1 MAPFNG
7 TILWRHKFWSNKFIA
22 SKNGAILWRH
32 NMVLFNG
39 AILWHVCTRHNV
51 PVLHPYM
58 IILCD
63 PIWQVKSRSCEVG
76 FQQRAISFSPFNDRS
91 VFCLYRQCLY
101 TVRPRDVDSVSVKMC
116 TADWRH
122 IPRDGHVCFGCCWGQ
137 ACCLLRH
144 LQSCPSNCNEA
155 ARNP

>member
-1 MAPFNG
+1 
-7 TILWRHKFWSNKFIA
+7 
-22 SKNGAILWRH
+22 
-32 NMVLFNG
+32 MVLFNG
-39 AILWHVCTRHNV
+39 AILWHACTRHNV

-76 FQQRAISFSPFNDRS
+76 FQQRAISFSPFNDRF

-101 TVRPRDVDSVSVKMC
+101 TVRPRDVDSVSVRMC

-122 IPRDGHVCFGCCWGQ
+122 IPGTGMCALAVVEGRHAVCCAIYSRIRQTAMKLHAIRRPTTLNRDI
-137 ACCLLRH
+137 LLT
-144 LQSCPSNCNEA
+144 LFTVSNA
-155 ARNP
+155 G